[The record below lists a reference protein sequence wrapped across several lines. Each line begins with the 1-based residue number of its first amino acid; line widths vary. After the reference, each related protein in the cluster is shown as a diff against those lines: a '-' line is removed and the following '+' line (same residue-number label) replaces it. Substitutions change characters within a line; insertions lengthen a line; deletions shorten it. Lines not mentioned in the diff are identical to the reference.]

1 MSLLLTN
8 YFLSFFPESAVF
20 YGCLTWRPGLDT
32 ISFVFCFLF
41 VKNHSKSIND
51 PSTGKHCFSSVPPS
65 NSLVS
70 VSKPIKGVFWA
81 DTAPFKGPRLALCVA
96 SGTTEIQGHRQECSA
111 RREGPRTPSTTT
123 DANLDCAFVEN
134 TLLYID
140 PWFWK
145 VNRI

>member
-70 VSKPIKGVFWA
+70 VSKPIKGFFELTRRPSRA
-81 DTAPFKGPRLALCVA
+81 LDSPLALLLELQRYKDTVRCAVLGA
-96 SGTTEIQGHRQECSA
+96 VVPRHLQQQLTQTLIVFLLKTYFLTPIPDSEKSTE
-111 RREGPRTPSTTT
+111 
-123 DANLDCAFVEN
+123 
-134 TLLYID
+134 
-140 PWFWK
+140 
-145 VNRI
+145 